1 MTGWMAAALV
11 GLTGLVITALWFG
24 VARRRRAE
32 ADLGVQALADL
43 KWRDGIAVV
52 LEALRREGYAVDD
65 GASVAGTETMLLKDD
80 ERILLDYK
88 HGTSYC
94 LGAAA
99 ASEFFSTLRLRGA
112 HRGILATLG
121 TRQPALSFA

>member
-1 MTGWMAAALV
+1 MTGWTAAALV
-11 GLTGLVITALWFG
+11 GLAGMVVTALWFG

-32 ADLGVQALADL
+32 TALGVQALADL

-52 LEALRREGYAVDD
+52 LDALKREGYAADET
-65 GASVAGTETMLLKDD
+65 ASVAGTETMLLKDG

-94 LGAAA
+94 LGSSAVA
-99 ASEFFSTLRLRGA
+99 
-112 HRGILATLG
+112 
-121 TRQPALSFA
+121 